1 MKQKMSFAKLL
12 FHYALS
18 VCGLLNLYRDYGPVG
33 NQERFDPAVGHA
45 IFLVLGR

>member
-1 MKQKMSFAKLL
+1 MKQKLSFAKLL
-12 FHYALS
+12 LYYALP

-33 NQERFDPAVGHA
+33 NQEHFEPAVGHA

>member
-1 MKQKMSFAKLL
+1 MKQKIPFAKLFL
-12 FHYALS
+12 YYELS

-33 NQERFDPAVGHA
+33 NQERFEPAGGHA

>member
-1 MKQKMSFAKLL
+1 MKQKISFANL
-12 FHYALS
+12 FLYYVLS

-45 IFLVLGR
+45 IFLLLGR